1 MVYIVLYTYIY
12 YDIQPQINAY
22 GNSWNDAVAIAV
34 TQSVPSF
41 HFWNPISL
49 AKDTISIS
57 I

>member
-41 HFWNPISL
+41 HF
-49 AKDTISIS
+49 
-57 I
+57 